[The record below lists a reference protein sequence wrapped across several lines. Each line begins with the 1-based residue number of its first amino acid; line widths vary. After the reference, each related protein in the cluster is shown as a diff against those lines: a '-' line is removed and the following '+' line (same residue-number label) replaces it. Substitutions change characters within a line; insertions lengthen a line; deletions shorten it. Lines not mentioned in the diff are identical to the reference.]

1 MGLVPN
7 WLSWSLLELSCTA
20 RGNRR
25 QRTTTT
31 RREAGPLLC
40 CTCAID
46 MVPAPVDLKSLSSNW
61 KILQARLRPAAPA
74 ASLTHA
80 SLEAEQ
86 QASRKRK
93 RLLSTKEGPPYG
105 AIKGVCAPE
114 KGTLR
119 KAPSSR
125 KRPKMDEPASVSA
138 SAKHHD
144 AKSLSRSVSMP
155 SLNKKPAFTPVED
168 AAETSSVLAPHK
180 DFPDIENEGVS
191 ETALPGKYVALDC
204 EMVGVGPEP
213 DRDSALARVSLVN
226 FHGHQ
231 VYDSYVQVPPKI
243 DVTDYRT
250 AVSGIEPRHLRPD
263 VARTFEEVRN
273 DVKILLAGRILVG
286 HAVKNDLD
294 VLILKHDSRFI
305 RDTSKFSKFR
315 ALAAKP
321 GWTPGLKMLADKLLG
336 VQIQSGAHSSVEDA
350 RATMAL
356 YRLGKVDFEQ
366 EIRQKYGNARVDAA
380 VSAIVAAD
388 DDGVKKK
395 RNRKKSKKKN
405 KSKK

>member
-1 MGLVPN
+1 
-7 WLSWSLLELSCTA
+7 
-20 RGNRR
+20 
-25 QRTTTT
+25 
-31 RREAGPLLC
+31 
-40 CTCAID
+40 
-46 MVPAPVDLKSLSSNW
+46 MVPVPVDLDSLSSNW
-61 KILQARLRPAAPA
+61 KILQARLRPAIPA
-74 ASLTHA
+74 AAAPPKHRD
-80 SLEAEQ
+80 LEAEH
-86 QASRKRK
+86 QASLKRK
-93 RLLSTKEGPPYG
+93 RPQG
-105 AIKGVCAPE
+105 AKQGHVNGDIKSGKP
-114 KGTLR
+114 
-119 KAPSSR
+119 PSSR
-125 KRPKMDEPASVSA
+125 KRPKMDEPASVGA

-144 AKSLSRSVSMP
+144 AKALSRSTSMP
-155 SLNKKPAFTPVED
+155 SLKKKQSSQFTPAED
-168 AAETSSVLAPHK
+168 AVDASSILTPHD

-191 ETALPGKYVALDC
+191 ETALPGRYVALDC

-213 DRDSALARVSLVN
+213 NRDSALARVSLVN

-231 VYDSYVQVPPKI
+231 VYDSYVQVPPKV

-250 AVSGIEPRHLRPD
+250 AVSGIEPKHLRPD
-263 VARTFEEVRN
+263 VARTFDEVRS

-336 VQIQSGAHSSVEDA
+336 VQIQTGAHSSVEDA

-356 YRLGKVDFEQ
+356 YRLDKPDFEQ
-366 EIRQKYGNARVDAA
+366 EIRQKYGNVRLDAA
-380 VSAIVAAD
+380 AAAPVVAAAD
-388 DDGVKKK
+388 DDEIKKK

-405 KSKK
+405 KR